1 MKKYLLRDCKINQMV
16 CSDGIELNWNWTEW
30 SGAEWKGVMYI
41 ERIERT
47 KRGKQ
52 KNANGNELN
61 ENVYM
66 SETSAVWPEILN
78 S

>member
-1 MKKYLLRDCKINQMV
+1 
-16 CSDGIELNWNWTEW
+16 
-30 SGAEWKGVMYI
+30 MYI